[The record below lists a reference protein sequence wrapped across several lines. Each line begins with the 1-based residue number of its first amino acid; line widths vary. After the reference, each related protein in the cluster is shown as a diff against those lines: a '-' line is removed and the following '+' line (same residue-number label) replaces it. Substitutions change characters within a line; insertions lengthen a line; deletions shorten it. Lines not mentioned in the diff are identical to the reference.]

1 MTVASLKS
9 GTSSLNSY
17 EVREFTQEVQGNND
31 NINTT
36 SGPLRRRRTS
46 LSSVPSVDRASIYT
60 ELSRVTTL
68 TRKVTKTITDIKEAV
83 QDDNRQLAG
92 PTSTGNDSKL
102 DEYNRMLIS
111 RFDVGDAITLHRQE
125 EKSNERTDKI
135 GADAK
140 TADLEKNYISSAT
153 PSISSDSGS
162 EPQTC
167 SIQVSLK
174 KDDSINHNDNKD
186 KEAKAKEVSVE
197 IKHHKKRKLDQNLL
211 TRVFGNKLTGELELP
226 PDKGYAWV
234 ACFCCGLIMFNTW
247 GCNAAFGVFL
257 AYFFNK
263 DVFPGTSNYDY
274 SIIAGLSP
282 AIGNTLAPIAM
293 ISIELIGVRP
303 TMTIGTVF
311 LCLAFVLASYAKRF
325 WQLLV
330 TQGFMMG
337 IAMAFAGAPPLA
349 ILPNWF
355 LKWRAVAVGG
365 SLFGTGAGGVVY
377 TLASNKMIAD
387 HGNTTF
393 CFRVLAIICTICAAL
408 CVVLARP
415 RQPMHAKGLK
425 SWRVIKAEFGKMFS
439 LKVMKQIQVQLIALW
454 FTISLFGY
462 SLMIYT
468 ISPYA
473 VARGMSQHQGST
485 LTAIM
490 NGAQSI
496 GRPLMGLAGDRWGRT
511 NITVILSALL
521 AIYMFAFWIP
531 AYSFVQLIFFSILVG
546 SSVGVAAVMNNV
558 LVADMV
564 KPDEYLAAWA
574 YVNSV
579 GSPLILCCELIAQA
593 LTDKSHPTN
602 PYFHTQIFTGLC
614 FLVALLLSL
623 TIREIA
629 VRNRLLLRQE
639 ETLAKINQKS
649 KCKEM
654 SFHSSS
660 DNDSFSSSSS
670 ESTAEVQESWELLNK
685 RKNRYDTLLRGG
697 IIGYFM
703 RMLYPINV

>member
-1 MTVASLKS
+1 MTVTSIKS

-17 EVREFTQEVQGNND
+17 EVREFTQEVQSND
-31 NINTT
+31 NNINTT

-46 LSSVPSVDRASIYT
+46 ASSIPSVDRASIYS

-92 PTSTGNDSKL
+92 PKATGNGNKSKL
-102 DEYNRMLIS
+102 DEYNRLLIS

-125 EKSNERTDKI
+125 EEEQEQEKNNSNERADKVK
-135 GADAK
+135 A
-140 TADLEKNYISSAT
+140 ADLEKNYLPSTT
-153 PSISSDSGS
+153 PSISSGS
-162 EPQTC
+162 VSDPQTC

-174 KDDSINHNDNKD
+174 KDDSSNK
-186 KEAKAKEVSVE
+186 ESKAKEVSVE
-197 IKHHKKRKLDQNLL
+197 IKHHKKKRTYDQNLL

-274 SIIAGLSP
+274 SIVAGLSP

-293 ISIELIGVRP
+293 ISMELIGVRP

-330 TQGFMMG
+330 TQGIMMG

-377 TLASNKMIAD
+377 TLASNKMIAE

-393 CFRVLAIICTICAAL
+393 CFRVLAIICTVCAAL

-415 RQPMHAKGLK
+415 RKPMHAKGLK
-425 SWRVIKAEFGKMFS
+425 SWRIIKTEFGKMFS

-473 VARGMSQHQGST
+473 VACGMSQHQGST

-490 NGAQSI
+490 NGAH
-496 GRPLMGLAGDRWGRT
+496 
-511 NITVILSALL
+511 
-521 AIYMFAFWIP
+521 
-531 AYSFVQLIFFSILVG
+531 
-546 SSVGVAAVMNNV
+546 
-558 LVADMV
+558 
-564 KPDEYLAAWA
+564 EY
-574 YVNSV
+574 
-579 GSPLILCCELIAQA
+579 
-593 LTDKSHPTN
+593 
-602 PYFHTQIFTGLC
+602 
-614 FLVALLLSL
+614 
-623 TIREIA
+623 R
-629 VRNRLLLRQE
+629 
-639 ETLAKINQKS
+639 
-649 KCKEM
+649 
-654 SFHSSS
+654 
-660 DNDSFSSSSS
+660 
-670 ESTAEVQESWELLNK
+670 
-685 RKNRYDTLLRGG
+685 
-697 IIGYFM
+697 
-703 RMLYPINV
+703 